1 VQPLHQ
7 AEVVAVEMTVAGVIR
22 MMKMSLRECDVAL
35 VLPLHTMAVAK
46 NQKDVQHKY

>member
-7 AEVVAVEMTVAGVIR
+7 AEVEAEEMTVAGVIR
-22 MMKMSLRECDVAL
+22 MMKTSLRECAVAH
-35 VLPLHTMAVAK
+35 VLPLHTMVVAK